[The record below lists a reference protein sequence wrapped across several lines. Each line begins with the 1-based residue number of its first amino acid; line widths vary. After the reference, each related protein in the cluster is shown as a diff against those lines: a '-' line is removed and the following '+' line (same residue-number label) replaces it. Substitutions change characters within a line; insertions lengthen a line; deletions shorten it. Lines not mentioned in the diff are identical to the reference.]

1 MSDDETAFLRAIRAN
16 PADPMP
22 RLAFADWLDE
32 HDRPDRAEFVR
43 IQVELEPIRFE
54 LDRERVRELLDRE
67 EELLLWADET
77 WFGTALRSEP
87 RDGLGGFA
95 GPYFRGGVIEYA
107 LISLDMLLS
116 RGEALLAEHPTVRE
130 LAIYGV
136 YERGAELAGCEL
148 LERLDILEI
157 ADRVTEEDADT
168 LLASPHIRGLKVL
181 RVWDDRDDDPEVI
194 WWNLASGWPAGVSI
208 ELWDPH
214 NGLDST
220 WVHSWNETL
229 VQSFA
234 KAGRTLSVVMP
245 RTFRF
250 PLRPEGQQNLYAGRL
265 GDGRPVLIGYGI
277 DARNPLTLAVF
288 DEDGNLV
295 EALQP
300 HDPGPKIASD
310 LNWLA
315 EQFGFRQ
322 ELIWVREFTTPSG
335 LGVSLWSNSLR
346 ESASRLDDSFDLW
359 DWLHH
364 GSFVITWCNTPWASR
379 RTGRITDT

>member
-16 PADPMP
+16 PADPVT
-22 RLAFADWLDE
+22 RLAFADWLDD

-77 WFGTALRSEP
+77 WFGTAIRGVGH
-87 RDGLGGFA
+87 RKA
-95 GPYFRGGVIEYA
+95 YGPFFRGGVVEYA
-107 LISLDMLLS
+107 CVSLDTLLS
-116 RGEALLAEHPTVRE
+116 RGETLLAEHPTVRE
-130 LAIYGV
+130 LAVFGV
-136 YERGAELAGCEL
+136 NGRGAELAGCEL
-148 LERLDILEI
+148 LDRLDILEI
-157 ADRVTEEDADT
+157 ADWVTEEDAAA
-168 LLASPHIRGLKVL
+168 LRASPRVCGRQAL
-181 RVWDDRDDDPEVI
+181 RVWDDRGDDPEVI
-194 WWNLASGWPAGVSI
+194 WWNPATGWPAGVRI
-208 ELWDPH
+208 EMWD
-214 NGLDST
+214 LDNDFDSP
-220 WVHSWNETL
+220 WVRSWNESL

-234 KAGRTLSVVMP
+234 NAGRTLSVVMP

-250 PLRPEGQQNLYAGRL
+250 PLRPEGEQNLYAGRL

-277 DARNPLTLAVF
+277 DSREPLTLAVF

-300 HDPGPKIASD
+300 PDPGPKIASD

-346 ESASRLDDSFDLW
+346 ESASRLDDSFELW
-359 DWLHH
+359 DWLRR